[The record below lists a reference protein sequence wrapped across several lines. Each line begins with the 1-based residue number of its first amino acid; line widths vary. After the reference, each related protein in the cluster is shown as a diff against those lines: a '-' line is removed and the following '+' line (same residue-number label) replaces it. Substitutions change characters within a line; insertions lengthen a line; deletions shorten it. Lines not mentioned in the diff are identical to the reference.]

1 MLAALDW
8 AVATGAAAAEG
19 DGATLPEGL
28 SDSLAAA
35 VAGASSVV
43 LGFEAAWAASVL
55 TNQERGKTSVDTK
68 INLASDCSND
78 KLGYM
83 NPT

>member
-8 AVATGAAAAEG
+8 AVATGAAAAAEG

-55 TNQERGKTSVDTK
+55 TN
-68 INLASDCSND
+68 
-78 KLGYM
+78 
-83 NPT
+83 

>member
-8 AVATGAAAAEG
+8 AVATGAAVAAAEG

-55 TNQERGKTSVDTK
+55 TN
-68 INLASDCSND
+68 
-78 KLGYM
+78 
-83 NPT
+83 